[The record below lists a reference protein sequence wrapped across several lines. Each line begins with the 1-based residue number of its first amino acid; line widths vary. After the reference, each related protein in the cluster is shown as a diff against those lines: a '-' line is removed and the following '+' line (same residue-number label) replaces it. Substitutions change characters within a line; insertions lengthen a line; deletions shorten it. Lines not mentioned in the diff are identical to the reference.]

1 MGKGLLTF
9 FTLSAIFLMIEAE
22 PKAMS
27 RSEVEEAAS
36 RAMSILESMM
46 QQVSRACLG
55 DTETMP
61 AWMPKLVLVGHLTW
75 WIQQA
80 LTGDPLATPGPQFN
94 HPSLIL
100 TGIKS

>member
-1 MGKGLLTF
+1 MKGLLAF
-9 FTLSAIFLMIEAE
+9 FTLNALFLIIEAE

-46 QQVSRACLG
+46 QQVSRAWLG

-61 AWMPKLVLVGHLTW
+61 AWMPKLVTVLVGHLTW

-80 LTGDPLATPGPQFN
+80 LTGDPLATPGP
-94 HPSLIL
+94 
-100 TGIKS
+100 